1 MSGFR
6 ALFEWLGWF
15 WDKTLEVSKWFLDG
29 LILIIQYAFYWIFDG
44 FCIVVESFFKS
55 LDFSAFAFNYAG
67 TWAGLPTQVV
77 WIISAIGL
85 PQGVSLLGGAY
96 LLRLLLNLIPAALTR
111 V

>member
-6 ALFEWLGWF
+6 VLFEWLGWF
-15 WDKTLEVSKWFLDG
+15 WDKFLEIAKWCLDG

-44 FCIVVESFFKS
+44 FCIVVESFFKT
-55 LDFSAFAFNYAG
+55 LDFSALAFNYAG
-67 TWAGLPTQVV
+67 TWAGLPEQVI
-77 WIISAIGL
+77 WIISTIGL

-96 LLRLLLNLIPAALTR
+96 LLRLLLNLIPSVFTR